1 MNEELK
7 RNIKKIKN
15 DLNLAQTQL
24 NNLSNILNQS
34 ITFSGEKFQ
43 SDNIDKLSAKLKN
56 NINIL
61 NTKIISK
68 IDF

>member
-7 RNIKKIKN
+7 KNIKQIKN
-15 DLNLAQTQL
+15 DLNLAQSQL

-43 SDNIDKLSAKLKN
+43 SDNVNKLSAKLKN
-56 NINIL
+56 NL
-61 NTKIISK
+61 NVLNNKVIFK

>member
-56 NINIL
+56 NMNVL